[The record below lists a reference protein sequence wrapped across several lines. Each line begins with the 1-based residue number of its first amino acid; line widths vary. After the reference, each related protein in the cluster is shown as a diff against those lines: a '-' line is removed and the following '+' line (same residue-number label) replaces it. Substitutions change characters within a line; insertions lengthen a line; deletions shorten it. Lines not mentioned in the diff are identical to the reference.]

1 MKEQLLAQFIAFKD
15 DLIALM
21 PKLLVAVVV
30 LLFFWG
36 LGRLIKRVFTRRFQ
50 QRWDDSIVV
59 GFTGT
64 AIQYLSYIIG
74 FALALYVL
82 GFGGVAGSL
91 MAGAGVTAII
101 LGLAFKDIAENFL
114 AGFIL
119 AINRPFS
126 LNDIIEIENYKGT
139 ITHMDIRFTRMRMP
153 DGRDVFIPNSM
164 LVKNILTN
172 YTRDG
177 LIREEFTLGLD
188 MSTDVSRARNFILA
202 HLAKDNQVLKEPKPN
217 VLASQLGNFTIDL
230 EVYFWINAFEF
241 SQQPDINNTLET
253 VKSRILHEVKDLMIE
268 NGFNFPNFVVDH
280 KMYDAESEILVK
292 MKEPKAATNIN
303 LPELP
308 EHKV

>member
-1 MKEQLLAQFIAFKD
+1 MKEELIAQFVSFKA
-15 DLIALM
+15 DLIALL
-21 PKLLVAVVV
+21 PKLLVATVV
-30 LLFFWG
+30 LFVFWG
-36 LGRLIKRVFTRRFQ
+36 IGRLIKRLFTKRFQ
-50 QRWDDSIVV
+50 RRWDDSIVV

-64 AIQYLSYIIG
+64 AIQWLSYIIG
-74 FALALYVL
+74 VALALYVL

-126 LNDIIEIENYKGT
+126 LNDIIEVEKYKGT
-139 ITHMDIRFTRMRMP
+139 VTYMDIRFTRMRMP

-188 MSTDVSRARNFILA
+188 TTTDVSRVRNFVLA
-202 HLAKDNQVLKEPKPN
+202 HLDKDNQVLKSPSPN
-217 VLASQLGNFTIDL
+217 VLVTQMGNFTVDVRVL
-230 EVYFWINAFEF
+230 FWINAYEF
-241 SQQPDINNTLET
+241 AEEPNVNNTVET
-253 VKSRILHEVKDLMIE
+253 VRSRIIHEVKDLLLRE
-268 NGFNFPNFVVDH
+268 GFNLPNFVVDH
-280 KMYDAESEILVK
+280 KMYDAKSPLSVQLG
-292 MKEPKAATNIN
+292 KEEKN
-303 LPELP
+303 
-308 EHKV
+308 